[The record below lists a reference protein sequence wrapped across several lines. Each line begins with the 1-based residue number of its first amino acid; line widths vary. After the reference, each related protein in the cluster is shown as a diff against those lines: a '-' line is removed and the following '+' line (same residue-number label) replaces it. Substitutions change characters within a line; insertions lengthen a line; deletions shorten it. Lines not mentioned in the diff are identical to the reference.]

1 MVIWVFDGIFTFKGK
16 TMKRTLI
23 SMAVAALAAASTGA
37 GAADQSAVKIG
48 FITDMSGLYADID
61 GQGGLE
67 AIKMAVADFGGSVLG
82 KKIDIVSADHQ
93 NKADIAAS
101 KTREWVDQ
109 DGVTVIFGGTNSGT
123 ALATA
128 KVASEKKRI
137 YINNGAGTSA
147 LTNEQCS
154 PYTIH
159 YTYDTIALANGS
171 AKGMIDKGLKS
182 WYFLTADYAFG
193 YALEKDASAVVTA
206 NGGKVLG
213 SVKHPL
219 SASDFSSYLLQA
231 QSSKAQVLG
240 LANAGGDTIN
250 SVKAANEFGITKTM
264 KLAGLLVFITDVHA
278 MGVQNAQG
286 LLATTAWYWDQND
299 QSRAFAKRY
308 FEKMKRM
315 PSMVQA
321 GDYSSTM
328 AYLNA
333 VKAAGT
339 TDSDKVMEQL
349 RKVKIND
356 MFVKNGYIRKDG
368 TMVHDMYL
376 YEVKTPKEVES
387 PWKYYKLISTL
398 PGDKAFSIPADSK
411 CTLLNK

>member
-1 MVIWVFDGIFTFKGK
+1 
-16 TMKRTLI
+16 MKRTLI
-23 SMAVAALAAASTGA
+23 SLAVAALAAVSGGV
-37 GAADQSAVKIG
+37 GAADQAPVKIG

-67 AIKMAVADFGGSVLG
+67 AIKMAVADFGGTVLG
-82 KKIDIVSADHQ
+82 KKIEIVSADHQ

-128 KVASEKKRI
+128 KVAAEKKRI

-171 AKGMIDKGLKS
+171 AKGMMDKGLKT

-193 YALEKDASAVVTA
+193 YALEKDATNVINAS
-206 NGGKVLG
+206 GGKVLG
-213 SVKHPL
+213 TSKHPL
-219 SASDFSSYLLQA
+219 NASDFSSYLLQA
-231 QSSKAQVLG
+231 QYSKAQVLG

-264 KLAGLLVFITDVHA
+264 KIAGLLVFITDVHA
-278 MGVQNAQG
+278 IGIKNAQG
-286 LLATTAWYWDQND
+286 LLATEAWYWDQSD
-299 QSRAFAKRY
+299 QSRKFAGR
-308 FEKMKRM
+308 FMEKMKRM

-321 GDYSSTM
+321 GNYSSTM
-328 AYLNA
+328 TYLNA

-339 TDSDKVMEQL
+339 DDSDKVMAQM
-349 RKVKIND
+349 RKTKIND
-356 MFVKNGYIRKDG
+356 MFTKNGYIRKDG

-376 YEVKTPKEVES
+376 FEVKTPSEVKS
-387 PWKYYKLISTL
+387 PWDYYKLVSTL
-398 PGDKAFSIPADSK
+398 SGEKAFTIPPDSK
-411 CTLLNK
+411 CALLNK

>member
-1 MVIWVFDGIFTFKGK
+1 
-16 TMKRTLI
+16 MKRTLI
-23 SMAVAALAAASTGA
+23 SLAVAALAAVSGGV
-37 GAADQSAVKIG
+37 GAADQAPVKIG

-67 AIKMAVADFGGSVLG
+67 AIKMAVADFGGTVLG
-82 KKIDIVSADHQ
+82 KKIEIVSADHQ

-128 KVASEKKRI
+128 KVAAEKKRI

-171 AKGMIDKGLKS
+171 AKGMMDKGLKT

-193 YALEKDASAVVTA
+193 YALEKDATNVINAS
-206 NGGKVLG
+206 GGKVLG
-213 SVKHPL
+213 TSKHPL
-219 SASDFSSYLLQA
+219 NASDFSSYLLQA
-231 QSSKAQVLG
+231 QNSKAQVLG

-264 KLAGLLVFITDVHA
+264 KIAGLLVFITDVHA
-278 MGVQNAQG
+278 IGIKNAQG
-286 LLATTAWYWDQND
+286 LLATEAWYWDQSD
-299 QSRAFAKRY
+299 QSRKFAGR
-308 FEKMKRM
+308 FMEKMKRM

-321 GDYSSTM
+321 GNYSSTM
-328 AYLNA
+328 TYLNA

-339 TDSDKVMEQL
+339 DDSDKVMAQM
-349 RKVKIND
+349 RKTKIND
-356 MFVKNGYIRKDG
+356 MFTKNGYIRKDG

-376 YEVKTPKEVES
+376 FEVKTPSEVKS
-387 PWKYYKLISTL
+387 PWDYYKLVSTL
-398 PGDKAFSIPADSK
+398 SGEKAFTIPSDSK
-411 CTLLNK
+411 CALLNK

>member
-1 MVIWVFDGIFTFKGK
+1 
-16 TMKRTLI
+16 MKRTLI
-23 SMAVAALAAASTGA
+23 SLVVAALAAVSGGV
-37 GAADQSAVKIG
+37 GAADQAPVKIG

-67 AIKMAVADFGGSVLG
+67 AIKMAVADFGGTVLG
-82 KKIDIVSADHQ
+82 KKIEIVSADHQ

-128 KVASEKKRI
+128 KVAAEKKRI

-171 AKGMIDKGLKS
+171 AKGMMDKGLKT

-193 YALEKDASAVVTA
+193 YALEKDATNVINAS
-206 NGGKVLG
+206 GGKVLG
-213 SVKHPL
+213 TSKHPL
-219 SASDFSSYLLQA
+219 NASDFSSYLLQA
-231 QSSKAQVLG
+231 QNSKAQVLG

-264 KLAGLLVFITDVHA
+264 KIAGLLVFITDVHA
-278 MGVQNAQG
+278 IGIKNAQG
-286 LLATTAWYWDQND
+286 LLATEAWYWDQSD
-299 QSRAFAKRY
+299 QSRKFAGR
-308 FEKMKRM
+308 FMEKMKRM

-321 GDYSSTM
+321 GNYSSTM
-328 AYLNA
+328 TYLNA

-339 TDSDKVMEQL
+339 DDSDKVMAQM
-349 RKVKIND
+349 RKTKIND
-356 MFVKNGYIRKDG
+356 MFTKNGYIRKDG

-376 YEVKTPKEVES
+376 FEVKTPSEVKS
-387 PWKYYKLISTL
+387 PWDYYKLVSTL
-398 PGDKAFSIPADSK
+398 SGEKAFTIPPDSK
-411 CTLLNK
+411 CALLNK

>member
-1 MVIWVFDGIFTFKGK
+1 
-16 TMKRTLI
+16 MKRTLI
-23 SMAVAALAAASTGA
+23 SLAVAALAAVSGGV
-37 GAADQSAVKIG
+37 GAADQAPVKIG

-67 AIKMAVADFGGSVLG
+67 AIKMAVADFGGTVLG
-82 KKIDIVSADHQ
+82 KKIEIVSADHQ

-128 KVASEKKRI
+128 KVAAEKKRI

-171 AKGMIDKGLKS
+171 AKGMMDKGLKT

-193 YALEKDASAVVTA
+193 YALEKDATNVINAS
-206 NGGKVLG
+206 GGKVLG
-213 SVKHPL
+213 TSKHPL
-219 SASDFSSYLLQA
+219 NASDFSSYLLQA
-231 QSSKAQVLG
+231 QNSKAQVLG

-264 KLAGLLVFITDVHA
+264 KIAGLLVFITDVHA
-278 MGVQNAQG
+278 IGIKNAQG
-286 LLATTAWYWDQND
+286 LLATEAWYWDQSD
-299 QSRAFAKRY
+299 QSRKFAGR
-308 FEKMKRM
+308 FMEKMKRM

-321 GDYSSTM
+321 GNYSSTM
-328 AYLNA
+328 TYLNA

-339 TDSDKVMEQL
+339 DDSDNVMAQM
-349 RKVKIND
+349 RKTKIND
-356 MFVKNGYIRKDG
+356 MFTKNGYIRKDG

-376 YEVKTPKEVES
+376 FEVKTPSEVKS
-387 PWKYYKLISTL
+387 PWDYYKLVSTL
-398 PGDKAFSIPADSK
+398 SGEKAFTIPSDSK
-411 CTLLNK
+411 CALLNK

>member
-1 MVIWVFDGIFTFKGK
+1 
-16 TMKRTLI
+16 MKRTLI
-23 SMAVAALAAASTGA
+23 SLAVAALAAVSGGV
-37 GAADQSAVKIG
+37 GAADQAPVKIG

-67 AIKMAVADFGGSVLG
+67 AIKMAVADFGGTVLG
-82 KKIDIVSADHQ
+82 KKIEIVSADHQ

-128 KVASEKKRI
+128 KVAAEKKRI

-171 AKGMIDKGLKS
+171 AKGMMDKGLKT

-193 YALEKDASAVVTA
+193 YALEKDATNVINAS
-206 NGGKVLG
+206 GGKVLG
-213 SVKHPL
+213 TSKHPL
-219 SASDFSSYLLQA
+219 NASDFSSYLLQA
-231 QSSKAQVLG
+231 QNSKAQVLG

-264 KLAGLLVFITDVHA
+264 KIAGLLVFITDVHA
-278 MGVQNAQG
+278 IGIKNAQG
-286 LLATTAWYWDQND
+286 LLATEAWYWDQSD
-299 QSRAFAKRY
+299 QSRKFAGR
-308 FEKMKRM
+308 FMEKMKRM

-321 GDYSSTM
+321 GNYSSTM
-328 AYLNA
+328 TYLNA

-339 TDSDKVMEQL
+339 DDSDKVMAQM
-349 RKVKIND
+349 RKTKIND
-356 MFVKNGYIRKDG
+356 MFTKNGYIRKDG

-376 YEVKTPKEVES
+376 FEVKTPSEVKS
-387 PWKYYKLISTL
+387 PWDYYKLVSTL
-398 PGDKAFSIPADSK
+398 SGEKAFTIPPDSK
-411 CTLLNK
+411 RALLNK

>member
-1 MVIWVFDGIFTFKGK
+1 
-16 TMKRTLI
+16 MKRTLI
-23 SMAVAALAAASTGA
+23 SLAVAALAAVSGGV
-37 GAADQSAVKIG
+37 GAADQAPVKIG

-67 AIKMAVADFGGSVLG
+67 AIKMAVADFGGTVLG
-82 KKIDIVSADHQ
+82 KKIEIVSADHQ

-128 KVASEKKRI
+128 KVAAEKKRI

-171 AKGMIDKGLKS
+171 AKGMMDKGLKT

-193 YALEKDASAVVTA
+193 YALEKDATNVINAS
-206 NGGKVLG
+206 GGKVLG
-213 SVKHPL
+213 TSKHPL
-219 SASDFSSYLLQA
+219 NASDFSSYLLQA
-231 QSSKAQVLG
+231 QNSKAQVLG

-264 KLAGLLVFITDVHA
+264 KIAGLLVFITDVHA
-278 MGVQNAQG
+278 IGIKNAQG
-286 LLATTAWYWDQND
+286 LLATEAWYWDQSD
-299 QSRAFAKRY
+299 QSRKFAGR
-308 FEKMKRM
+308 FMEKMKRM

-321 GDYSSTM
+321 GNYSSTM
-328 AYLNA
+328 TYLNA

-339 TDSDKVMEQL
+339 DDSNKVMAQM
-349 RKVKIND
+349 RKTKIND
-356 MFVKNGYIRKDG
+356 MFTKNGYIRKDG

-376 YEVKTPKEVES
+376 FEVKTPSEVKS
-387 PWKYYKLISTL
+387 PWDYYKLVSTL
-398 PGDKAFSIPADSK
+398 SGEKAFTIPPDSK
-411 CTLLNK
+411 CALLNK

>member
-1 MVIWVFDGIFTFKGK
+1 
-16 TMKRTLI
+16 
-23 SMAVAALAAASTGA
+23 MAL
-37 GAADQSAVKIG
+37 
-48 FITDMSGLYADID
+48 F
-61 GQGGLE
+61 
-67 AIKMAVADFGGSVLG
+67 LG
-82 KKIDIVSADHQ
+82 KKIEIVSADHQ

-128 KVASEKKRI
+128 KVAAEKKRI

-171 AKGMIDKGLKS
+171 AKGMMDKGLKT

-193 YALEKDASAVVTA
+193 YALEKDATNVINAS
-206 NGGKVLG
+206 GGKVLG
-213 SVKHPL
+213 TSKHPL
-219 SASDFSSYLLQA
+219 NASDFSSYLLQA
-231 QSSKAQVLG
+231 QNSKAQVLG

-264 KLAGLLVFITDVHA
+264 KIAGLLVFITDVHA
-278 MGVQNAQG
+278 IGIKNAQG
-286 LLATTAWYWDQND
+286 LLATEAWYWDQSD
-299 QSRAFAKRY
+299 QSRKFAGR
-308 FEKMKRM
+308 FMEKMKRM

-321 GDYSSTM
+321 GNYSSTM
-328 AYLNA
+328 TYLNA

-339 TDSDKVMEQL
+339 DDSDKVMAQM
-349 RKVKIND
+349 RKTKIND
-356 MFVKNGYIRKDG
+356 MFTKNGYIRKDG

-376 YEVKTPKEVES
+376 FEVKTPSEVKS
-387 PWKYYKLISTL
+387 PWDYYKLVSTL
-398 PGDKAFSIPADSK
+398 SGEKAFTIPPDSK
-411 CTLLNK
+411 CALLNK

>member
-1 MVIWVFDGIFTFKGK
+1 
-16 TMKRTLI
+16 MKRTLI
-23 SMAVAALAAASTGA
+23 SLAVAALAAVSGGV
-37 GAADQSAVKIG
+37 GAADQAPVKIG

-67 AIKMAVADFGGSVLG
+67 AIKMAVADFGGTVLG
-82 KKIDIVSADHQ
+82 KKIEIVSADHQ

-128 KVASEKKRI
+128 KVAAEKKRI

-171 AKGMIDKGLKS
+171 AKGMMDKGLKT

-193 YALEKDASAVVTA
+193 YALEKDATNVINAS
-206 NGGKVLG
+206 GGKVLG
-213 SVKHPL
+213 TSKHPL
-219 SASDFSSYLLQA
+219 NASDFSSYLLQA
-231 QSSKAQVLG
+231 QNSKAQVLG

-264 KLAGLLVFITDVHA
+264 KIAGLLVFITDVHA
-278 MGVQNAQG
+278 IGIKNAQG
-286 LLATTAWYWDQND
+286 LLATEAWYWDQSD
-299 QSRAFAKRY
+299 QSRKFAGR
-308 FEKMKRM
+308 FMEKMKRM

-321 GDYSSTM
+321 GNYSSTM
-328 AYLNA
+328 TYLNA

-339 TDSDKVMEQL
+339 DDSDKVMAQM
-349 RKVKIND
+349 RKTKIND
-356 MFVKNGYIRKDG
+356 MFTKNGYIRKDG

-376 YEVKTPKEVES
+376 FEVKTPSEVKS
-387 PWKYYKLISTL
+387 PWDYYKLGSTL
-398 PGDKAFSIPADSK
+398 SGEKAFTIPSDSK
-411 CTLLNK
+411 CALLNK